1 MGKNEGYKRGSPLL
15 FIPAA
20 WGEMTEEETGMSG
33 IGFKK
38 YGAGYLTADL
48 DPFAVSRVGFA
59 PPDRLVLCFSGV
71 CRRLQE

>member
-1 MGKNEGYKRGSPLL
+1 
-15 FIPAA
+15 
-20 WGEMTEEETGMSG
+20 MSG

-59 PPDRLVLCFSGV
+59 PPDRLVLCLSGV
-71 CRRLQE
+71 CRRLQGRI